1 MELKL
6 QDFLSKNREM
16 LIARCRSR
24 VAARRAPRAAEQ
36 ELWYG
41 IPLFLDQLI
50 SALRLEQDSGA
61 WDAGTAPFGPPTI
74 KEASSSSDIATT
86 AAQHG
91 SELFLRGFTVG
102 QVVYDYGDLCQAITD
117 VAIEQNAAIS
127 TAEFRTLNR
136 CLDNAIA
143 DAVTE
148 FGHQREELATDEYT
162 RSTNERLGILAHE
175 LRNLIHR
182 AILAVAAMKEGS
194 VGLGGATGALLDRS
208 LTGLHDLVDR
218 TLVDVRLTAG
228 LSERR
233 ERIVVADLIAE
244 VQVAATIEAVGRDL
258 ELVVAPIDL
267 ALAVE
272 GDRQI
277 LAASVA
283 NVLQNAVKFT
293 RPHSRV
299 SLTAYTAADRILIG
313 VEDECGGL
321 PGGKTE
327 EIFRPFTQ
335 LSADRAGLGLGLAIS
350 RRGVEANGG
359 KLHVRD
365 LPGTGCVFTIDLPR
379 AAPLSAGRG
388 RLHPEPE
395 EARRRPRLV

>member
-1 MELKL
+1 ML
-6 QDFLSKNREM
+6 QGFLNKNRDT
-16 LIARCRSR
+16 LIARCQSK

-50 SALRLEQDSGA
+50 NALRLEQDSGG
-61 WDAGTAPFGPPTI
+61 WSP
-74 KEASSSSDIATT
+74 SDIAKS

-91 SELFLRGFTVG
+91 SELFRQGFTVG

-117 VAIEQNAAIS
+117 LAVEQNAAIS
-127 TAEFRTLNR
+127 PAEFRTLNR

-148 FGHQREELATDEYT
+148 FGHQREELTSDVHM

-175 LRNLIHR
+175 LRNLVHR
-182 AILAVAAMKEGS
+182 AIISVAAMKEGS

-208 LTGLHDLVDR
+208 LMGLRDLVDR

-233 ERIVVADLIAE
+233 ERIGVADFIAE
-244 VQVAATIEAVGRDL
+244 VQVAATIEAASRDL
-258 ELVVAPIDL
+258 EFIVAPIEKD
-267 ALAVE
+267 LAVE

-277 LAASVA
+277 LAAAVA

-299 SLTAYTAADRILIG
+299 ALQAYAAADRILIG

-321 PGGKTE
+321 PDGKTE

-335 LSADRAGLGLGLAIS
+335 FGAERAGLGLGLAIS

-365 LPGTGCVFTIDLPR
+365 LPGTGCVFTIELPR
-379 AAPLSAGRG
+379 ADPPKSRYAILA
-388 RLHPEPE
+388 
-395 EARRRPRLV
+395 

>member
-50 SALRLEQDSGA
+50 NALRLEQGSGA
-61 WDAGTAPFGPPTI
+61 SDAGTAPFTPPAIPKTWS
-74 KEASSSSDIATT
+74 ASDIATT

-91 SELFLRGFTVG
+91 NELFLRGFTVG

-117 VAIEQNAAIS
+117 LAIEQNAAIS

-299 SLTAYTAADRILIG
+299 SLTVCAAADRILIG

-321 PGGKTE
+321 SEGTTE
-327 EIFRPFTQ
+327 EIFQPFTQ

-359 KLHVRD
+359 KLHVRN

-379 AAPLSAGRG
+379 AASPSSARG

-395 EARRRPRLV
+395 EARRRARLM